1 MYADQLGKHS
11 GWFVGCGGSERNGDW
26 ELRRKWKNTGEKGG
40 RKIRVETICH
50 FKSSRNLVP
59 LLVACP
65 FILAR
70 ICSLLFE
77 KEADPLGRIL
87 LSEEQKAGKRECER
101 DSRYTL
107 KYSRDLQKTSVASET
122 DLCGEEGGPHSQCG
136 RNSKLC
142 SIISTE

>member
-1 MYADQLGKHS
+1 MVS
-11 GWFVGCGGSERNGDW
+11 GVRGIEIGSY
-26 ELRRKWKNTGEKGG
+26 RRKWKNTGEKGG

-77 KEADPLGRIL
+77 KEEDPLGRIL
-87 LSEEQKAGKRECER
+87 LSEEQKAGKRETA
-101 DSRYTL
+101 DI
-107 KYSRDLQKTSVASET
+107 
-122 DLCGEEGGPHSQCG
+122 G
-136 RNSKLC
+136 
-142 SIISTE
+142 